1 MCPIIGEIQ
10 MHELSNASNSANQTL
25 SNRTRDLYSLFKS
38 KNIILDPANKLAL
51 QDYKGIIEE
60 IWTNDLQLRQPA
72 SLTFTDD
79 EKALMNNFMLDYY
92 HMFLQGNDT
101 VTQLSVTGF
110 FNNLIFTLEE
120 RAKYLNNYPNTTK
133 GAEFL
138 KT

>member
-60 IWTNDLQLRQPA
+60 IWTNDLQLR
-72 SLTFTDD
+72 
-79 EKALMNNFMLDYY
+79 
-92 HMFLQGNDT
+92 
-101 VTQLSVTGF
+101 
-110 FNNLIFTLEE
+110 
-120 RAKYLNNYPNTTK
+120 
-133 GAEFL
+133 
-138 KT
+138 